1 LHANSCSDLDAWSSQ
16 LLLAFLFI
24 SILSLVAFAD
34 SSDAQDIQFKFGA
47 AGDFGSG
54 RHFHA
59 TANAV
64 KARNLDFMLALG
76 DLSYSSNGE
85 EKWCKYWSEYLSFRN
100 LLIVPGNHDTDESSG
115 GDISDYLNHCR
126 NPFQSAIT
134 GRYPWRYYFDYPTN
148 SPIARFI
155 MVSPGIG
162 GNNPTSGNYSAG
174 TSNFNFVSTSIDD
187 AREKKLKWIVVGMH
201 KNYITTFVKRNE
213 ISTDEGRTFMAMLL
227 DKKVDLIL
235 QAHEHGYERSKQLTT
250 NPKTCPKLEVDTF
263 NIECVVDSDD
273 DLVKGA
279 GTVIHVIGTG
289 GKGMRKLEAADS
301 EYEYFVNRFSH
312 EDNETFGFGEF
323 SISASE
329 LSFSF
334 VRSDGGSFTDSFRIR
349 EMN

>member
-1 LHANSCSDLDAWSSQ
+1 
-16 LLLAFLFI
+16 LLFAVLLV
-24 SILSLVAFAD
+24 SILSSIGFVD
-34 SSDAQDIQFKFGA
+34 SLNAEVVQFKFGA

-54 RHFHA
+54 RHFQS
-59 TANAV
+59 TANTV
-64 KARNLDFMLALG
+64 KARNPDFMIALG

-85 EKWCKYWSEYLSFRN
+85 EKWCKYWTEYLKFPN

-115 GDISDYLNHCR
+115 GEISDYLKHCG

-134 GRYPWRYYFDYPTN
+134 GIYPWRYYFDYPSN

-162 GNNPTSGNYSAG
+162 GSNPISRDYSAG
-174 TSNFNFVSTSIDD
+174 TSSFHFVSKSIDD

-213 ISTDEGRTFMAMLL
+213 ISTDQERTFMTMLL

-250 NPKTCPKLEVDTF
+250 NPETCPKLEVDTF
-263 NIECVVDSDD
+263 NDNCVVDSDD

-301 EYEYFVNRFSH
+301 EYKYFVNKFSH

-323 SISASE
+323 SISSSE

-334 VRSDGGSFTDSFRIR
+334 VRSEGASFSDSFRVR